1 VPTIYLGGDV
11 AVHNQEI
18 AKILNRVADL
28 LEIQGANEFR
38 VRSYR
43 NAARTL
49 GDLSASAAE
58 MVDQGEDISELPDIG
73 SSMVEKVKEIVATG
87 KLQQLEELKTEV
99 SPDLP
104 ELMKIADLGPKRV
117 GKLNQ
122 ELGVRTPEDL
132 KNAAEQGEIEQ
143 IEGFGKKTQEKIKEG
158 AERAIEGGG
167 EGRIKLSVA
176 EELTAPLIDY
186 LSGLEGV
193 NRVAAA
199 GSYRRRKETVGD
211 IDILVTCADSAPVM
225 DAFAEFEDVDEVLSK
240 GKTRSSVRL
249 RMGLQVDLR
258 VVEDRSY
265 GAALYY
271 FTGSKAH
278 NVATRGIAVDRGLK
292 INEYGVFRGEKQI
305 AGETEEDVLA
315 TIELPYV
322 PPELRENRGE
332 VEAAQ
337 SGELPTLVEL
347 SDIRGD
353 FQSHSDWSD
362 GKYAMEEMARAAK
375 ERGYEYF
382 CITDHSKRVTMAG
395 GLDEDDV
402 RRQMDRVDKIND
414 ELDGFL
420 LLKAIEV
427 DILED
432 GSLDLPDR
440 LLSQLD
446 IVICSVHYHQDLSE
460 EKQTERILR
469 AMESP
474 NFHIL
479 AHPTGRII
487 GERDPYPL
495 DLDRILTAM
504 KEKGAFIEIN
514 AQPDRLDISDVQ
526 AKHAKERGVKVAIST
541 DAHSVNSLEFM
552 KYGVYNARRGWL
564 EADDVINTRTWTQ
577 LQKMLPS

>member
-1 VPTIYLGGDV
+1 M
-11 AVHNQEI
+11 AVHNKEI
-18 AKILNRVADL
+18 AESLNHVADL

-43 NAARTL
+43 NAARTV
-49 GDLSASAAE
+49 GDLSASVAE
-58 MVDQGEDISELPDIG
+58 MVVQGEDISELPDIG
-73 SSMVEKVKEIVATG
+73 SSMVEKVREIVATG
-87 KLQQLEELKTEV
+87 KLQQLEELKSEV

-104 ELMKIADLGPKRV
+104 GLMKIADLGPKRV
-117 GKLNQ
+117 GRLNQ

-132 KNAAEQGEIEQ
+132 KHAAEQGEIEQ

-158 AERAIEGGG
+158 AKRAIEGGG

-176 EELTAPLIDY
+176 EELTAPLIEY

-225 DAFAEFEDVDEVLSK
+225 DAFAEFEDADEVLSK
-240 GKTRSSVRL
+240 GETRSSVRL

-278 NVATRGIAVDRGLK
+278 NLTARGIAVDRGLK
-292 INEYGVFRGEKQI
+292 INEYGVFRGDEQI
-305 AGETEEDVLA
+305 AGENEEDVLA
-315 TIELPYV
+315 TIDLPYI

-332 VEAAQ
+332 IEAAQ

-353 FQSHSDWSD
+353 FQSHTDWSD
-362 GKYAMEEMARAAK
+362 GKYPMEEMARAAK

-427 DILED
+427 NILQD
-432 GSLDLPDR
+432 GSLDLPDQ

-495 DLDRILTAM
+495 DLDRVLTAM

-514 AQPDRLDISDVQ
+514 AQPDRLDVTDVQ
-526 AKHAKERGVKVAIST
+526 AKRAKERGVKVAIST
-541 DAHSVNSLEFM
+541 DAHSINSLDFM

-564 EADDVINTRTWTQ
+564 EAHDVINTRTWTQ